1 MTPRAITLLDRLIAT
16 QSLSRQENN
25 TADLL
30 ERHLCENGVTPC
42 RLKNNVWT
50 VSSNF
55 DRNKPVLLLNSH
67 HDTVRPAA
75 GYTLDPFTP
84 LHREGKI
91 FGLGSNDAGASL
103 VSLVETFL
111 QLRDE
116 NLNINLILAL
126 TAEEEISGHD
136 GIELL
141 LTHLAA
147 EHLTPDMAVV
157 GEPTLLKAAIAE
169 RGLMVIDCISRGKSG
184 HAARNE
190 GINAIYDAMA
200 DIERLRN
207 FTFEKTS
214 PLLGDIKLT
223 VTQIEAGTQHNV
235 VPDRCSFVAD
245 VRTTDAYTNEETAAI
260 ISGAIKSEAT
270 PRSTRLNASAIP
282 ENHPLVMAAKS
293 LGAETFVSPTLSDR
307 ALMKNIPA
315 LKIGPGDSAR
325 SHTADEFVFESEITD
340 AIVFYK
346 QLILSL

>member
-126 TAEEEISGHD
+126 TAE
-136 GIELL
+136 
-141 LTHLAA
+141 
-147 EHLTPDMAVV
+147 
-157 GEPTLLKAAIAE
+157 
-169 RGLMVIDCISRGKSG
+169 
-184 HAARNE
+184 
-190 GINAIYDAMA
+190 
-200 DIERLRN
+200 
-207 FTFEKTS
+207 
-214 PLLGDIKLT
+214 
-223 VTQIEAGTQHNV
+223 
-235 VPDRCSFVAD
+235 
-245 VRTTDAYTNEETAAI
+245 
-260 ISGAIKSEAT
+260 
-270 PRSTRLNASAIP
+270 
-282 ENHPLVMAAKS
+282 
-293 LGAETFVSPTLSDR
+293 
-307 ALMKNIPA
+307 
-315 LKIGPGDSAR
+315 
-325 SHTADEFVFESEITD
+325 
-340 AIVFYK
+340 
-346 QLILSL
+346 